1 MPDRLTR
8 GVLCAVATLAIAI
21 AATPASAQL
30 NDQLKAYTGVNAEG
44 YLEPLS
50 SAFGAALNDAF
61 FYSADIPTSSL
72 RITLEFP
79 VMGVIFSDDDRTFSA
94 VPEGGFQPDDAV
106 EAPTIIGSGE
116 AEVVTNTSGGSYA
129 FPGGFDL
136 NSFGLVVPQL
146 RVGGIR
152 GTEAV
157 IRWFAIDP
165 DTDSELGKISLFG
178 FGIRHSI
185 SQYFD
190 SWPLEV
196 AGGFMWQS
204 FKAGENV
211 DGDDLISSDAL
222 SIGVQGSKTFEA
234 GFIDLV
240 PFAGLSFDTFSMDV
254 EYTSEVG
261 DEEETISLSFDSEN
275 TVHLTLGAGIQLP
288 VAHVHGAFNIASQ
301 SSFNFGIALG
311 NVGF

>member
-1 MPDRLTR
+1 MVCAALAL
-8 GVLCAVATLAIAI
+8 VVALCAS
-21 AATPASAQL
+21 PASAQL

-44 YLEPLS
+44 YLQPLS

-61 FYSADIPTSSL
+61 FYSADIPTSGI

-79 VMGVIFSDDDRTFSA
+79 IMGVIFSDDDRTFSA
-94 VPEGGFQPDDAV
+94 VPEGSFTPSSAV
-106 EAPTIIGSGE
+106 EAPTIVGSGE
-116 AEVVTNTSGGSYA
+116 AKVITNSGGGSYA

-146 RVGGIR
+146 RIGGIR
-152 GTEAV
+152 GTEAL

-165 DTDSELGKISLFG
+165 DTDSELGNISLYG
-178 FGIRHSI
+178 FGLRHSI
-185 SQYFD
+185 SQYLSEDF
-190 SWPLEV
+190 PLDL

-204 FKAGENV
+204 FTVGENAG
-211 DGDDLISSDAL
+211 GDDLISSDAL
-222 SIGVQGSKTFEA
+222 SFGVQGSKTLGA
-234 GFIDLV
+234 GFISII

-254 EYTSEVG
+254 QYTSEVEG
-261 DEEETISLSFDSEN
+261 EELIDLSFDSEN